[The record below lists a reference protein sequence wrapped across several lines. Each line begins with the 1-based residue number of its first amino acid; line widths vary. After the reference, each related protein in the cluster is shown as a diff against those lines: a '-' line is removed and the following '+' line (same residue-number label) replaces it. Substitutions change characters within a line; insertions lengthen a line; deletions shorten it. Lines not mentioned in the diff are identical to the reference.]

1 VTDASE
7 GKYKLLEVELWHY
20 FGETCPVLVARWE
33 AAIRGLAPP
42 FLRELQGRLQELGE
56 RVARYPSRLFAIHY
70 EHASTRAI
78 VLPPPLGVVVNER
91 PR

>member
-42 FLRELQGRLQELGE
+42 FLRELQGRLQGAAHRCIDGALAIGLN
-56 RVARYPSRLFAIHY
+56 RGRSVAL
-70 EHASTRAI
+70 
-78 VLPPPLGVVVNER
+78 
-91 PR
+91 